1 MDWSREVYGYSV
13 MLFLFYFVLRYLMKG
28 FVESLDR
35 LASRVERL
43 YVLNLHM
50 FSRILGEDI
59 EVLRGRVER
68 FMEGY
73 DAGDR
78 EV

>member
-35 LASRVERL
+35 LAGRVERL

-73 DAGDR
+73 DGDR

>member
-13 MLFLFYFVLRYLMKG
+13 MLFLFYFVLRYLMKS

-35 LASRVERL
+35 LAGRVERL

-73 DAGDR
+73 GACDR

>member
-13 MLFLFYFVLRYLMKG
+13 MLLLFYFVLRYLMRG

-35 LASRVERL
+35 LAGRVERL

-50 FSRILGEDI
+50 FSKILGEDI

-73 DAGDR
+73 DACDR

>member
-1 MDWSREVYGYSV
+1 
-13 MLFLFYFVLRYLMKG
+13 MKS

-35 LASRVERL
+35 LAGRVERL

-73 DAGDR
+73 DGCDR

>member
-13 MLFLFYFVLRYLMKG
+13 MLFLFYFVLRYLMKS

-35 LASRVERL
+35 LAGRVECL

-59 EVLRGRVER
+59 EVLRGRVEG

-73 DAGDR
+73 DACDR